1 MPTEPIAP
9 PAPTTDDRPAPRS
22 DHDRT
27 ARTVLAV
34 VAVVALAGALGALLG
49 GGRTDAEVSRRAPTG
64 ALTTPPAEVAPP
76 TEVELPGPTPPNLVG
91 TGPGRSVRVVGQ
103 DGPGTTIELPTDL
116 GEDDTTTEADPGA
129 EEPSEPGG
137 EPSDPGDEPAPPAD
151 EGELVLLP
159 DDLSVVLPEGWES
172 AGSGDGYWTMTTPG
186 AAFEVGA
193 YRVDET
199 VTAADLV
206 AEETRVRTDTISEL
220 RVSDVADIPVNT
232 SHVSGGAGR
241 TYEGILVSQNG
252 SVAVEG
258 DLYAIVLDDGTGYT
272 FTTTTQLGDY
282 ETHGADLQALVS
294 SILASIEARP

>member
-1 MPTEPIAP
+1 MPIEPTTP
-9 PAPTTDDRPAPRS
+9 PAPPVADRPAPRS

-27 ARTVLAV
+27 ARSVLVV

-49 GGRTDAEVSRRAPTG
+49 GGRTDGEVSRRAPTG

-76 TEVELPGPTPPNLVG
+76 TEVELPGPTPPGLVG

-103 DGPGTTIELPTDL
+103 DGPGTTIEPPTDL
-116 GEDDTTTEADPGA
+116 GDDDPTTEVDPG
-129 EEPSEPGG
+129 EEPSEPA
-137 EPSDPGDEPAPPAD
+137 EEPGDPVD
-151 EGELVLLP
+151 EGDLVLLP
-159 DDLSVVLPEGWES
+159 DDLWVVLPDGWES
-172 AGSGDGYWTMTTPG
+172 AGSGAGYWTMTTAG

-206 AEETRVRTDTISEL
+206 AEETRLRAETTSEL

-272 FTTTTQLGDY
+272 FTTTTQLGGYDA
-282 ETHGADLQALVS
+282 HADAFQLLVS
-294 SILASIEARP
+294 SVLASIEARP